1 MQQHRRFLL
10 PVTALTSV
18 ALLAA
23 CGGSPTSTSGGDG
36 GGGGAETR
44 EDTDL
49 AVAAK
54 EVYDRFNGL
63 TGQERTDELVACA
76 EEEGQLNVY
85 TSNTDMEDLI
95 EGFTDEYDIE
105 VNNYRAQSETVLQRL
120 LQEDEAGY
128 YGADI
133 FETNALELGVAS
145 AEGLLYPYQ
154 SELRDQVREEGRQNE
169 NWTATRFNVFVVGW
183 NTDKVA
189 PGEEPTSLEELA
201 EPEWKGRVSM
211 EVSDV
216 DWFTALHDYY
226 VEEQGMS
233 EEEFTDLMTRLA
245 ANSQIAKG
253 HTTQGELLSA
263 GQFDITV
270 SSYSHTIDKAANED
284 GAPVAWRPANGAP
297 IQPLVVRPN
306 GIGLVKT
313 ATNPCAATLFVDYE
327 LTGGQDVFRE
337 AFRIGSIPVEGED
350 PLEGLETYPVP
361 EDKLLV
367 ESDQWNKAYEDVV
380 RNGQSLE

>member
-1 MQQHRRFLL
+1 MQYRLRAPLA
-10 PVTALTSV
+10 ALAAVS
-18 ALLAA
+18 LLAA
-23 CGGSPTSTSGGDG
+23 CGGSPTSTTESGGEG
-36 GGGGAETR
+36 GSSREDSDLAKAAAETF
-44 EDTDL
+44 D
-49 AVAAK
+49 K
-54 EVYDRFNGL
+54 FNGM
-63 TGQERTDELVACA
+63 TGQERTDELVKCA

-85 TSNTDMEDLI
+85 TSNTEMEDLI
-95 EGFTDEYDIE
+95 DVFSDEYDID

-128 YGADI
+128 YGADL

-145 AEGLLYPYQ
+145 QEGLLYPYTG
-154 SELRDQVREEGRQNE
+154 ELRDAVREEGRQSE
-169 NWTATRFNVFVVGW
+169 DWTATRFNVFVVGW
-183 NTDKVA
+183 NTEKVK

-201 EPEWKGRVSM
+201 EPQWKGRVSM
-211 EVSDV
+211 ELGDV

-226 VEEQGMS
+226 VEEKGMS
-233 EEEFTDLMTRLA
+233 EEEFTDFMTRLA

-284 GAPVAWRPANGAP
+284 GAPVAWKPANGKP
-297 IQPLVVRPN
+297 IEPLVVRPN

-313 ATNPCAATLFVDYE
+313 ATNPCAAMLFVDFE

-337 AFRIGSIPVEGED
+337 AFRIGSVPVEGED

-361 EDKLLV
+361 EQKLLD
-367 ESDQWNKAYEDVV
+367 EADKWNKAYEDVV
-380 RNGQSLE
+380 RNGQALE